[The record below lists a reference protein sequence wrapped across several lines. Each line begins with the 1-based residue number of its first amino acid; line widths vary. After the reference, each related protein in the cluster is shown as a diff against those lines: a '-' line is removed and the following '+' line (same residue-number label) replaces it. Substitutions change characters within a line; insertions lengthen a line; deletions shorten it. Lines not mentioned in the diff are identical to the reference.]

1 MFARLTHVQG
11 TASVAPGQLEEAA
24 VKVMGALTSM
34 AGCRGVLWLI
44 DREGDGGWAVTLFED
59 EAALADSRQVALL
72 LSGEVVS
79 GMGLSLVDVRECRV
93 LDSQTVLGERRPAV
107 EGPPGATP
115 GPG

>member
-11 TASVAPGQLEEAA
+11 TASMPPGQLEQAA

-44 DREGDGGWAVTLFED
+44 DRVGDGGWAVTLFED

-72 LSGEVVS
+72 LNGEVVS
-79 GMGLSLVDVRECRV
+79 GMGLSLVDVRECTV
-93 LDSQTVLGERRPAV
+93 LDSQTVLGGRPPGEA
-107 EGPPGATP
+107 PPGATP
-115 GPG
+115 RPG